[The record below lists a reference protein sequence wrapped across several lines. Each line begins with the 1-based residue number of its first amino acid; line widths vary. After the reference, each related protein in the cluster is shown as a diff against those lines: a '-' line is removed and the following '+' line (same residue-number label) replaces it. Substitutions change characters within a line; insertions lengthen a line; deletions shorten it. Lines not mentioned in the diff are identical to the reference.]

1 MSKKQYGMAIDTK
14 RCVGCHTCSI
24 TCKIENNIGDG
35 KMWNRALTVG
45 GDSMDTASGV
55 FPQLEKKYVTLAC
68 QHCEYPAC
76 VNVCPV
82 GATYKDEETGIVKQD
97 YDKCIGCRFCMA
109 ACPYTNVRQFNWEEP
124 EHSIGF
130 AVGDAEISVHQK
142 NVVEKCMLCA
152 HRIARGQEPACIEA
166 CLAKA
171 RHFGDF
177 NDPESEVSRLIAD
190 RESFQLIPEFN
201 TNPSVRFLV

>member
-1 MSKKQYGMAIDTK
+1 
-14 RCVGCHTCSI
+14 
-24 TCKIENNIGDG
+24 
-35 KMWNRALTVG
+35 
-45 GDSMDTASGV
+45 MDTASGV

-142 NVVEKCMLCA
+142 NVVEKCMLCGKCQMLCPRGINTRNVVLA
-152 HRIARGQEPACIEA
+152 IHRSIHP
-166 CLAKA
+166 L
-171 RHFGDF
+171 
-177 NDPESEVSRLIAD
+177 SR
-190 RESFQLIPEFN
+190 
-201 TNPSVRFLV
+201 T